1 MGLFAVVRAVAL
13 LPPLFHL
20 VWIRTSTAPFYYPFP
35 DFFCYSVLVIAL
47 FPLPWGGYRRRPFVV
62 LAAWALSFGLDR
74 LASHL
79 FPYHIFLSYY
89 WPLLLLL
96 FYLAAAWAGAVW
108 ERRAARRS

>member
-1 MGLFAVVRAVAL
+1 MSPG
-13 LPPLFHL
+13 
-20 VWIRTSTAPFYYPFP
+20 FYYPKP
-35 DFFCYSVLVIAL
+35 YQSEELVLLAAL

-108 ERRAARRS
+108 ERRAVRRS